1 MFSVKTLSLLLFAC
15 FFSVVFAC
23 NRVKEKTKET
33 IHKSGETVGKAST
46 KFFGGVGEG
55 IEKTLDIKIEVAEH
69 LKNKG
74 LSLGKNYV
82 RDSGEN
88 KVNLLTLYIIFEKDF
103 NDTLK
108 IKAFD
113 RDGFEIGR
121 VKKHI
126 QGKKEEAAYFDIIF
140 DPRTKLESR
149 GKIRLE

>member
-1 MFSVKTLSLLLFAC
+1 MNSNKILTIGFTAFCICFSI
-15 FFSVVFAC
+15 AC

-33 IHKSGETVGKAST
+33 IHKSGETVGKASSE
-46 KFFGGVGEG
+46 FFGGVGEG
-55 IEKTLDIKIEVAEH
+55 IEKTLDIKIEVAEN
-69 LKNKG
+69 LRNKG

-88 KVNLLTLYIIFEKDF
+88 KANLLTLYIIFEKDF

-113 RDGFEIGR
+113 RDGLEIGR
-121 VKKHI
+121 VKKYI
-126 QGKKEEAAYFDIIF
+126 KGKKEEAAYYDIEF